1 MKAVNPKRFAAFSFV
16 GEETMKKITFIPEK
30 YQDTLFLTAEDIKEI
45 FRLGENKTYEYLKTA
60 PFKVEKIGNQIR
72 VNAKSFW
79 EWYDADKKTA

>member
-1 MKAVNPKRFAAFSFV
+1 M
-16 GEETMKKITFIPEK
+16 EKITYIPEK

-45 FRLGENKTYEYLKTA
+45 FRLGENKTYEYLRTA

-79 EWYDADKKTA
+79 DWYGT